1 MSEDTVN
8 PFFGKPW
15 ENSFTFKTFK
25 AADNKRNKLL
35 ESEDLQVKVKRR
47 TDGVFVVKTRSLIAT
62 TLSKTKKSKSKKTNS
77 TKGKG

>member
-8 PFFGKPW
+8 PLFGKPW

-35 ESEDLQVKVKRR
+35 ETENLQVKVKRR
-47 TDGVFVVKTRSLIAT
+47 PDGVFVVKTRNSVLETSI
-62 TLSKTKKSKSKKTNS
+62 KTKKSKAKKTNN
-77 TKGKG
+77 TKGQG